1 MLHYLD
7 IFYNRMEATYP
18 EITSTAAVITH
29 GEKLHSSNLF
39 GARDWHPALFLIV
52 LGNQYDSLSNYHF
65 NFKAALQQLM
75 FTTLVIRLPHSQFTS
90 QRK

>member
-7 IFYNRMEATYP
+7 VFYNRIEATYP

-29 GEKLHSSNLF
+29 GEKPHSLNLF

-52 LGNQYDSLSNYHF
+52 LGNQYDRFPTIISISERRSND
-65 NFKAALQQLM
+65 
-75 FTTLVIRLPHSQFTS
+75 
-90 QRK
+90 